1 MIISYEFLFSSHR
14 IRRHLA
20 VVVLTRAFTAVWIL
34 RSRLS
39 GLIQRR
45 VQMAD
50 VAAVVHKCLTYLRK
64 SLVVSRRQYLRIAKW
79 ILIRCIRLW
88 VISIW
93 CCWHA
98 SSRFLVMPVIHHHLS
113 GLAIATFIYFSLHS
127 LKWVLT
133 MLAQTD
139 CVFAYA
145 GISHE
150 SSILA
155 VPEISECVCIFT
167 LAHGCSSLLIQL
179 IVGRQSMIHHF
190 FPIRIVLLLISW
202 NQLIWILSG
211 IYAKGSAVIH
221 YILIKSCR
229 EHLLVCPRIG
239 QELSLHTISLVSR
252 FTPHIT
258 ISSFLGMHNRRIVN
272 PLPWFQLILV
282 DVDPHESVARPAG
295 FVDTLRSLSRLI
307 GQKGVHIVATIWCL
321 LFLAKS

>member
-1 MIISYEFLFSSHR
+1 MIISYEFLFSGHR
-14 IRRHLA
+14 IWRHL
-20 VVVLTRAFTAVWIL
+20 VFVVLTRAFTAVRIL
-34 RSRLS
+34 RSRWP
-39 GLIQRR
+39 GLI
-45 VQMAD
+45 QMAD
-50 VAAVVHKCLTYLRK
+50 VAAVIHKCLTYLRK

-79 ILIRCIRLW
+79 ILIRCIWLW

-98 SSRFLVMPVIHHHLS
+98 SSCFLVMPVIHHHLS

-155 VPEISECVCIFT
+155 VPEISKRVCIFT
-167 LAHGCSSLLIQL
+167 LAHGSSSLLI
-179 IVGRQSMIHHF
+179 VSRQSMIHHF
-190 FPIRIVLLLISW
+190 FPIWIVLLLIPW

-211 IYAKGSAVIH
+211 IYAEGSVVIH

-229 EHLLVCPRIG
+229 EHFLMCPRIG
-239 QELSLHTISLVSR
+239 QKLSLHTISLVSR

-258 ISSFLGMHNRRIVN
+258 ISSFFGMHHRRIVN
-272 PLPWFQLILV
+272 SLPWFQLILV
-282 DVDPHESVARPAG
+282 DIDPHESVARPAG

-307 GQKGVHIVATIWCL
+307 GQEGVHIVTIIWCL